1 MQYLGNVE
9 TGEVCASS
17 NWDKICTTMSRETAI
32 LGGLAIEI
40 TGKQKGEFKCILR
53 KKNYEKGIFE
63 FKAFTSRSWR
73 EALEHKNNG
82 WEMRKDFDHKTTYD
96 EYDLLGKIKNK

>member
-1 MQYLGNVE
+1 MQYLGNID

-17 NWDKICTTMSRETAI
+17 NWNKLFPNISRESAI
-32 LGGLAIEI
+32 LNGLAVEI
-40 TGKQKGEFKCILR
+40 TDKQKGEFKCILR

-73 EALEHKNNG
+73 EALEHKKQG
-82 WEMRKDFDHKTTYD
+82 WEMRKDYDYKTTCD
-96 EYDLLGKIKNK
+96 EYPILGEIKNK